1 MAGRNVD
8 LYAGEDHAGYVISA
22 APTAGKTKYKTK
34 HKINHKIKKDIE
46 MKIEDIIE
54 ISKEAGSIRTTAVRP
69 KIMEKSGH
77 ANFRTETDGQPSQYK

>member
-34 HKINHKIKKDIE
+34 TEEGTLAVIGPKRMEYDRVVQLLEFIKKNIE
-46 MKIEDIIE
+46 
-54 ISKEAGSIRTTAVRP
+54 S
-69 KIMEKSGH
+69 
-77 ANFRTETDGQPSQYK
+77 